1 MHRSSSLLNKTRP
14 SSKYAR
20 PLVHVGYPKTAST
33 WLQQTIFN
41 DEKNGFYAHWG
52 LPSGEATEQFVL
64 ANGFRFSAQVAR
76 RVFETGLETATKRH
90 LVPVLSQET
99 LVGSQ
104 IRGRYWGKEVADRI
118 HQVLPEARIF
128 ILIREQKSMILSS
141 YREHIK
147 MGGITTIERFIGM
160 EKRNP
165 GFGALCR
172 LDFLEYDLLISYYQQ
187 LFGKENVLVLPF
199 ELLKR
204 DRELFLQKLSDFS
217 SLALI
222 PDTER
227 KAHNVGF
234 KGATVELRRKLNY
247 FFQSDDFGGGKLP
260 LNWRVAQ
267 KISTTFD
274 RIVPQPIHDR
284 AEGYLK
290 ECIDEAVGDSFAKS
304 NHRTSQLIDTNLL
317 DFGYS

>member
-1 MHRSSSLLNKTRP
+1 MPRLSSTLQKSFDSTQF
-14 SSKYAR
+14 AQ
-20 PLVHVGYPKTAST
+20 PLVHIGYPKTAST

-41 DEKNGFYAHWG
+41 DKKNGFYAPWG

-64 ANGFRFSAQVAR
+64 ANEFRFSAEAAR
-76 RVFETGLETATKRH
+76 RAFEPGLKMATGRH

-104 IRGRYWGKEVADRI
+104 IRGRYWGKEVADRL

-147 MGGITTIERFIGM
+147 MGGITTIERFIGL
-160 EKRNP
+160 EKRRR

-172 LDFLEYDLLISYYQQ
+172 LDFLEYDLLISYYQE
-187 LFGKENVLVLPF
+187 LFGKKNVFVLPF

-204 DRELFLQKLSDFS
+204 DRGLFLQKLSEFS
-217 SLALI
+217 GLDII
-222 PDTER
+222 PNADR

-247 FFQSDDFGGGKLP
+247 FFQSDDFGGGQLP

-284 AEGYLK
+284 AERYLK
-290 ECIDEAVGDSFAKS
+290 ECIDEAAGDSFAKS
-304 NHRTSQLIDTNLL
+304 NHQTSQLIDTNLL

>member
-1 MHRSSSLLNKTRP
+1 MHSP
-14 SSKYAR
+14 SSALKKPSNSTQYAR
-20 PLVHVGYPKTAST
+20 PLVHIGYPKTAST
-33 WLQQTIFN
+33 WLQKAVFN
-41 DEKNGFYAHWG
+41 DERNGFYAPWG

-64 ANGFRFSAQVAR
+64 ANGFRFSAEASR
-76 RVFETGLETATKRH
+76 RVFETGLAPATDRN

-104 IRGRYWGKEVADRI
+104 IRGRYWGKEVADRL

-128 ILIREQKSMILSS
+128 LLVREQNSMILSS

-160 EKRNP
+160 ERRNR

-172 LDFLEYDLLISYYQQ
+172 LDFLEYDLLIAYYQQ

-199 ELLKR
+199 ELLKKNR
-204 DRELFLQKLSDFS
+204 KLFLQKLSEFS
-217 SLALI
+217 GLDII
-222 PDTER
+222 PDTDR

-260 LNWRVAQ
+260 LNWCVAQ

-274 RIVPQPIHDR
+274 RLIPKSIHDR
-284 AEGYLK
+284 AEGYLQ
-290 ECIDEAVGDSFAKS
+290 ECIDTAVGNYFDRS
-304 NHRTSQLIDTNLL
+304 NRRTSQLINLDL
-317 DFGYS
+317 SKFGY